1 MEEGQTTWGHVDFH
15 KVTKGHEKP
24 GEGSTAISGSSPS
37 GKMSPVSEPG
47 WAPHH
52 VGEEYLGRGQ
62 ERARSAKAQAHSA
75 ALEAHLPLQLI
86 CYCSCHFP
94 LCSVTSSLLQQQWT
108 SSCPLSTLPSLIS
121 GPSTPLFPLPVTLSL
136 LPIYE
141 LFFLQDGVSSH
152 FFQEAL
158 PDPPYW
164 LQWDWSTPTLLLSCL
179 MRHAVLREMCVA
191 STQGHADSPGDTQL
205 AQGLASARCFINT
218 SWNMWI
224 HLNGWRGHEKS
235 SRLPCFK
242 RTVQLPFLKASPSS
256 HGLCRAPG
264 QNLSF
269 LIQTHFLLFSTK
281 REVHHLL
288 KAHRDSFY
296 AQGIEFSLHT

>member
-94 LCSVTSSLLQQQWT
+94 LCSVTSSLLQH
-108 SSCPLSTLPSLIS
+108 PLCVAAMDFFLPFKH
-121 GPSTPLFPLPVTLSL
+121 PSFPHLWAFNPTIPSACHPLPVANLWTLLPSGWGVKSL
-136 LPIYE
+136 LS
-141 LFFLQDGVSSH
+141 GS
-152 FFQEAL
+152 
-158 PDPPYW
+158 PPW
-164 LQWDWSTPTLLLSCL
+164 PTILTP
-179 MRHAVLREMCVA
+179 MRLEH
-191 STQGHADSPGDTQL
+191 P
-205 AQGLASARCFINT
+205 NT
-218 SWNMWI
+218 SLI
-224 HLNGWRGHEKS
+224 
-235 SRLPCFK
+235 LPH
-242 RTVQLPFLKASPSS
+242 AS
-256 HGLCRAPG
+256 CCA
-264 QNLSF
+264 
-269 LIQTHFLLFSTK
+269 
-281 REVHHLL
+281 
-288 KAHRDSFY
+288 
-296 AQGIEFSLHT
+296 